1 MNAVAATEQSN
12 IFKLVAGMFN
22 AAPGEAYLQE
32 FTDAYL
38 ALGKD
43 FSALATALGQTESFK
58 ALYPENM
65 AAEAF
70 TQQFLSPLG
79 LNDNQ
84 EAQDWVLFH
93 LGLGMSHAQVMLS
106 ALEAIVETQDPA
118 YASAQKLLSNKAQ
131 LAEYYSVQQGASMPD
146 VAFLQATLSQ
156 VKPDSDLSSPA
167 AMQALL
173 DAGQASLNPAQPKT
187 LEIATTAEQS
197 STIVALPEGYEVL
210 ISGKNQQVG
219 NYEDQTFNAIAIEAA
234 RGPSLKVTLDK
245 TSTTTSSGLEVD
257 HLRIGDSHT
266 QADQT
271 SAVRHLHLVSNGL
284 AAPYDSNQVNQLR
297 ASSINELEI
306 TGNKALVLKAIVTA
320 GSAQPLVINSEGL
333 SGALSLSVKGMLDH
347 GWTSE
352 NGYSNIG
359 GMDVTRP
366 LQLEGNSGAD
376 HKIDIGYIT
385 EFSAQS
391 SINGFALV
399 ALNGVKT
406 LDASHVQNV
415 GNLQINSDQLRV
427 DNWDGKDLLT
437 ILPYDAGDYVRPL
450 QCSME
455 LIKSADS
462 SQSTATVAVGIGY
475 GVQSIQSEGFDQL
488 QLQLSDRTTF
498 YRDDGRWAVTISDF
512 YHLDLAGSKGLASVV
527 LKGGAGVLG
536 ADLYS
541 TADLVN
547 LGSGLKMLDI
557 SGYAGK
563 VTATLSATDAA
574 AVGANPF
581 TQTDVVVKVG
591 NVGMDVTDDHSVAR
605 ITTFQFTSDALH
617 EASLGEVLQWKIS
630 GFQAAHKDAV
640 GLVDNA
646 TVLDVSALGI
656 HSLADLVQTRDG
668 ADLHISAMNEASH
681 FEIVLAGVQ
690 QDQVAAENFKFA

>member
-187 LEIATTAEQS
+187 LEIATTAKQS

-219 NYEDQTFNAIAIEAA
+219 NYEYQTFNTIAIEAA

-245 TSTTTSSGLEVD
+245 TSTTKSSWLIVD
-257 HLRIGDSHT
+257 NLRIGDSHT

-306 TGNKALVLKAIVTA
+306 TGNKALMLSASVTA

-391 SINGFALV
+391 SINGFTQV
-399 ALNGVKT
+399 AIHGVKT

-415 GNLQINSDQLRV
+415 GNLYIDSNQLRV
-427 DNWDGKDLLT
+427 DNWDGKGILT
-437 ILPYDAGDYVRPL
+437 ILAYDDGVSIPMQR
-450 QCSME
+450 SME

-462 SQSTATVAVGIGY
+462 SQSTATVAVGRGY

-488 QLQLSDRTTF
+488 QLQLSDRTSF
-498 YRDDGRWAVTISDF
+498 YRDDGRWAVRINDF

-527 LKGGAGVLG
+527 LTGGAGVLN

-605 ITTFQFTSDALH
+605 ITTFQFTSDALD

>member
-1 MNAVAATEQSN
+1 MNAVTATEQSN

-38 ALGKD
+38 AQGKD

-187 LEIATTAEQS
+187 LEIATTAKQS

-219 NYEDQTFNAIAIEAA
+219 NYEDQTFNTIAIEAA

-284 AAPYDSNQVNQLR
+284 AAPYDSNQVNQLW
-297 ASSINELEI
+297 ANSINELEI
-306 TGNKALVLKAIVTA
+306 TGNIALMLNASVTA

-333 SGALSLSVKGMLDH
+333 SGSLSLWVKGMLDH

-352 NGYSNIG
+352 NGYLFG
-359 GMDVTRP
+359 AGMDVTRP
-366 LQLEGNSGAD
+366 LQLQGNSGAD

-391 SINGFALV
+391 SINGFTQV
-399 ALNGVKT
+399 AIHGVKT

-415 GNLQINSDQLRV
+415 GNLYIDSNQLRV
-427 DNWDGKDLLT
+427 DNWGGKDLLT
-437 ILPYDAGDYVRPL
+437 ILPYDDGVHGIPL
-450 QCSME
+450 QRSME

-462 SQSTATVAVGIGY
+462 SQSTATVAVGMGY
-475 GVQSIQSEGFDQL
+475 GMQSIQSDGFDQL

-498 YRDDGRWAVTISDF
+498 YRDDGRWAVKINDF

-527 LKGGAGVLG
+527 LKGGAGVLNV
-536 ADLYS
+536 DMYS

-690 QDQVAAENFKFA
+690 QDQVVAENFKFA

>member
-187 LEIATTAEQS
+187 LEIATTAKQS

-219 NYEDQTFNAIAIEAA
+219 NYEYQTFNTIAIEAA

-245 TSTTTSSGLEVD
+245 TSTTEGSRLTVD
-257 HLRIGDSHT
+257 NLRIGDSHT

-333 SGALSLSVKGMLDH
+333 SGSLSLWVKGMLDH

-391 SINGFALV
+391 SINGFTQV
-399 ALNGVKT
+399 AIHGVKT

-415 GNLQINSDQLRV
+415 GNLYIDSNQLRV
-427 DNWDGKDLLT
+427 DNWDGKGILT
-437 ILPYDAGDYVRPL
+437 ILAYDDGVSIPMQR
-450 QCSME
+450 SME

-498 YRDDGRWAVTISDF
+498 YRDDGRWAVKISDF

-527 LKGGAGVLG
+527 LTGGAGVLN

-605 ITTFQFTSDALH
+605 ITTFQFTSDALD

>member
-1 MNAVAATEQSN
+1 MNAVTATEQSN

-187 LEIATTAEQS
+187 LEIATTAKQS

-219 NYEDQTFNAIAIEAA
+219 NYEYQTFNTIAIEAA

-245 TSTTTSSGLEVD
+245 TSTTEGSRLTVD
-257 HLRIGDSHT
+257 NLRIGDSHT

-284 AAPYDSNQVNQLR
+284 AAPNDSNQVNQLW
-297 ASSINELEI
+297 ANSINELEI
-306 TGNKALVLKAIVTA
+306 TGNKALMLSASVTA

-333 SGALSLSVKGMLDH
+333 SGSLSLWVKGMLDH

-366 LQLEGNSGAD
+366 LQLQGNSGAD

-391 SINGFALV
+391 SINGFTQV
-399 ALNGVKT
+399 AIHGVKT

-415 GNLQINSDQLRV
+415 GNLYIDSNQLRV
-427 DNWDGKDLLT
+427 DNWDGKGILT
-437 ILPYDAGDYVRPL
+437 ILAYDDGVSIPMQR
-450 QCSME
+450 SME

-462 SQSTATVAVGIGY
+462 SQSTATVAVGRGY

-488 QLQLSDRTTF
+488 QLQLSDRTSF
-498 YRDDGRWAVTISDF
+498 YRDDGRWAVSINDF

-527 LKGGAGVLG
+527 LTGGAGVLN

-605 ITTFQFTSDALH
+605 ITTFQFTSDALD

-630 GFQAAHKDAV
+630 GFQTAHKDAV

-690 QDQVAAENFKFA
+690 QDQVVAENFKFA